1 MNDDEPLEI
10 IRGSGNVYQDFGC
23 ADADIRQAKAIL
35 GAQISKILD
44 EAGMSTRQAQ
54 DKTGISHSDFSRI
67 RRANFGR
74 FTVDRLMAILR
85 LLGQKVEVSVT
96 FQPIG
101 KPENPVAATR
111 PAQL

>member
-1 MNDDEPLEI
+1 MNDEPLEI
-10 IRGSGNVYQDFGC
+10 IRGSGNVYQDFGY

-35 GAQISKILD
+35 SAQITKILD

-54 DKTGISHSDFSRI
+54 EKTGISHSDFSRI

-85 LLGQKVEVSVT
+85 LLGQKVEFSVT

-101 KPENPVAATR
+101 KREHSVGAGH

>member
-1 MNDDEPLEI
+1 MNDEPLEI
-10 IRGSGNVYQDFGC
+10 IRGSGNVYQDFGY

-35 GAQISKILD
+35 SAQITKILD

-54 DKTGISHSDFSRI
+54 EKTGISHS
-67 RRANFGR
+67 R

-85 LLGQKVEVSVT
+85 LLGQKVEFSVT

-101 KPENPVAATR
+101 KREHSVGAGH